1 MKKKELYIL
10 AFLLPVQ
17 IVSIIFLA
25 GYPEFVENWYS
36 RLIYPE
42 ISKLMRYGI
51 GFLPFSL
58 GDLLYTFFGISIVLW
73 VIRRFKQKFRNP
85 RFWIIDALATLSIV
99 YACFHIFWGF
109 NYYRLP
115 LHEALEIEKD
125 YTTQELYSLSE
136 ILITESNKLHNQLAE
151 NDSVSVMIP
160 YSKDEIFEK
169 TIVGYANISKDYPE
183 LIYKGESL
191 KRSLYS
197 IPLSYMGFNGYLNPL
212 TGEAQVNTQIVSYK
226 IPTTASHE
234 IGHQLGFAKEN
245 EANFIA
251 CLSTMNHPDAYFRYS
266 GYTFA
271 LRYCLSELYRRDPEK
286 FETLKAKMNPGI
298 LENYREVEDFWL
310 AHQNPFEPLFQ
321 AFYNRFLIVNNQA
334 DGMKSYSYV
343 VALLVNY
350 FSEEKNRL

>member
-1 MKKKELYIL
+1 MKKKGLYFL

-17 IVSIIFLA
+17 IVFIIFLA
-25 GYPEFVENWYS
+25 GYPELVENWYS
-36 RLIYPE
+36 RLLYPQ
-42 ISKLMRYGI
+42 ISKLMRYGH

-58 GDLLYTFFGISIVLW
+58 GDLLYTFFGILIILW
-73 VIRRFKQKFRNP
+73 IIKRFQQKFRNP
-85 RFWIIDALATLSIV
+85 RFWLIDTLAVLSVV

-115 LHEALEIEKD
+115 LHETLEIEKD
-125 YTTQELYSLSE
+125 YTTEELYSLSE
-136 ILITESNKLHNQLAE
+136 ILITESNKLHKQLTD
-151 NDSVSVMIP
+151 NDSVSVVIP
-160 YSKDEIFEK
+160 YSKDEIFKK
-169 TIVGYANISKDYPE
+169 TIAGYANISKDYPE
-183 LIYKGESL
+183 LTYKGESL

-197 IPLSYMGFNGYLNPL
+197 IPLSYMGFNGYLNPF

-251 CLSTMNHPDAYFRYS
+251 CLSTMNHPDSYFRYS

-286 FETLKAKMNPGI
+286 FESLKAKINPGI

-310 AHQNPFEPLFQ
+310 AHQNPFEPIFQ

-350 FSEEKNRL
+350 FSKEKNKL

>member
-1 MKKKELYIL
+1 
-10 AFLLPVQ
+10 
-17 IVSIIFLA
+17 
-25 GYPEFVENWYS
+25 
-36 RLIYPE
+36 
-42 ISKLMRYGI
+42 MRYGL

-85 RFWIIDALATLSIV
+85 RFWIIEAMATLSIV

-115 LHEALEIEKD
+115 LHKALEIEKD
-125 YTTQELYSLSE
+125 YTTEELYSLSE
-136 ILITESNKLHNQLAE
+136 ILITESNKLHNQLAK

-169 TIVGYANISKDYPE
+169 TIAGYANISKDYPE

-298 LENYREVEDFWL
+298 LENYREVEDLWL